1 MEVSVMNNKGIWV
14 VCLIALGVCNSQY
27 CHGKNISIIPEPRE
41 YKTIDLPDFVID
53 SDAAVFYDGNC
64 PVETYAAKH
73 FKKTILR
80 HYNIHL
86 NLTDNIKSAD
96 KHIDGTK
103 IILGITSNP
112 FIKDFCKKN
121 KIEINTELPGYDGFI
136 IKNAQYKSSNI
147 IIVLGANQ
155 RGVTYGT
162 SVLLDLIQSKK
173 NLHCPAVYI
182 RDWATIKWRGRPT
195 EYVSL
200 QTEESLDT
208 CVHSRIN
215 FIDIRDTNAPGGWAF
230 CGSPAGVPI
239 DKPKIKKVIDNA
251 HERGFFVFGTVSCS
265 VPSEKSQGVLNT
277 FQEFVDINAD
287 GLWASFD
294 DMGPGKDSPKLIEQ
308 IIEFG
313 KKNNI
318 TPDKIAITP
327 PSGSYQEIDTVWNKQ
342 VVAVPQAGKMK
353 WFFTRIPNKFDDDMM
368 KKLGFKSQL
377 CWWHNWPRPKGGILN
392 DFAGGRPLYN
402 SKWAYY
408 ELLPLSAGW
417 NNPSSEELLA
427 AADYTDTV
435 MLWQSRPGD
444 YDCHVLGLWAWNP
457 KAHDF
462 NAVSET
468 AYSYIF
474 GKTAAPA
481 VRLFDQKLANLK
493 TYFTTPL
500 YKNVNPSLWPPR
512 LLDVNDR
519 PTVMEML
526 NEMDLL
532 MQVIE
537 QSALK
542 QSMLSHRT
550 LKIDYLQPMRD
561 IITYGKK
568 MTKLDY
574 PEYTLKD
581 FPDRM
586 IALADQNNIEAIRS
600 EIQKVKG
607 NVEKKCKTI
616 STELAAMKYIDVYVK
631 QWTDYVSGSD
641 HWIAEHKKLQLQKA
655 EAEQK
660 RQEAK
665 EQFEKVVQGD
675 FSDLFKEQTKPA
687 DGKVLM
693 EISPQTILKGRY
705 HARGTWAMGMFE
717 DKAVAIASLPQ
728 ENYKESDIAMLSAEI
743 TIPKFSKRLYL
754 EVYIGHIVKDSQTP
768 MRADIRVSALRIDN
782 KTIWNQDLNVPLE
795 GWQINDITDVAR
807 PGEKVTIRFVVS
819 NRVIPESYDTIVFFG
834 PARLVE
840 R

>member
-1 MEVSVMNNKGIWV
+1 MNKKRIWT
-14 VCLIALGVCNSQY
+14 VCLITLTAFAAQY
-27 CHGKNISIIPEPRE
+27 CEGKNISIVPEPRE
-41 YKTIDLPDFVID
+41 YKTLDLPDFAID
-53 SDAAVFYDGNC
+53 ADTTVFYDGNC

-73 FKKTILR
+73 LKKSIKK
-80 HYNIHL
+80 HYNL
-86 NLTDNIKSAD
+86 NLSLANDLNGANKNT
-96 KHIDGTK
+96 DGTK
-103 IILGITSNP
+103 IILGVTENP
-112 FIKDFCKKN
+112 LIKEFCKNN
-121 KIEINTELPGYDGFI
+121 KIEINMELPGYDGFI

-162 SVLLDLIQSKK
+162 SVLFDLMKIK
-173 NLHCPAVYI
+173 NEKLRCPAVYI

-200 QTEESLDT
+200 QTEDSLDT

-251 HERGFFVFGTVSCS
+251 HARGIFVFGTVSCS
-265 VPSEKSQGVLNT
+265 VPEEKSEDVLKT
-277 FQEFVDINAD
+277 FQEFIDVKAD

-308 IIEFG
+308 IIKFAQD
-313 KKNNI
+313 NNI

-342 VVAVPQAGKMK
+342 VVAVPQAEKMK

-368 KKLGFKSQL
+368 KKFGFESQL

-392 DFAGGRPLYN
+392 DFAGGRPLYD

-417 NNPSSEELLA
+417 NNPSDQELLA
-427 AADYTDTV
+427 AANYTDTV
-435 MLWQSRPGD
+435 MLWQSRPAD

-457 KAHDF
+457 QSHDF
-462 NAVSET
+462 NAVSQT
-468 AYSYIF
+468 AYCYVF

-481 VRLFDQKLANLK
+481 VTLFDKKLSKVK

-519 PTVMEML
+519 PTVMEIF

-537 QSALK
+537 QSAPK
-542 QSMLSHRT
+542 QSMLSNGN

-561 IITYGKK
+561 IVRYGKK
-568 MTKLDY
+568 MTMLDY
-574 PEYTLKD
+574 PEYTFKD

-586 IALADQNNIEAIRS
+586 LALADQNNMECIKS
-600 EIQKVKG
+600 EIKKIKAD
-607 NVEKKCKTI
+607 VEKQCRKI
-616 STELAAMKYIDVYVK
+616 SNDLTGLKYIDVYVK
-631 QWTDYVSGSD
+631 QWTDYVSDSD
-641 HWIAEHKKLQLQKA
+641 YWIAEYKKLQAQKT

-665 EQFEKVVQGD
+665 EKFEKAVKGD
-675 FSDLFKEQTKPA
+675 FSDLFKSQNKPA
-687 DGKVLM
+687 DGKVLL
-693 EISPQTILKGRY
+693 EISSQTIHKGRY
-705 HARGTWAMGMFE
+705 HARGIWAMGMFE

-728 ENYKESDIAMLSAEI
+728 ENYKESDMAMLSTEV
-743 TIPKFSKRLYL
+743 TIPNFTKRLYL
-754 EVYIGHIVKDSQTP
+754 EVYIAHIAKDSQTP
-768 MRADIRVSALRIDN
+768 PREDIRVSALRIDN
-782 KTIWNQDLNVPLE
+782 KTIWNQDLNVPLK
-795 GWQINDITDVAR
+795 GWQINDITDVAKS
-807 PGEKVTIRFVVS
+807 GDKVTIRFLVS
-819 NRVIPESYDTIVFFG
+819 NRVIPEGYDTIVFFG